1 VSAAS
6 CQHLLLCDHVQ
17 LQQQHHLPPFAA
29 LSLLLATASCSRH
42 AAQARAISIVM
53 LKIFAIFVEEIT
65 RRRYAS
71 DNLQEQQ

>member
-1 VSAAS
+1 
-6 CQHLLLCDHVQ
+6 
-17 LQQQHHLPPFAA
+17 
-29 LSLLLATASCSRH
+29 LATASCSRH